1 MIRYTK
7 HQGRDYIIV
16 DGSIKLN
23 DVLVPFQVQVNIT
36 SAKEEK
42 RQQLFRVV
50 SAAFNR
56 VIDFSK
62 PKPQPQPQPVKK
74 AWYKFW

>member
-1 MIRYTK
+1 MIRHTK

-23 DVLVPFQVQVNIT
+23 DVLIPFQVQVNIT
-36 SAKEEK
+36 KVKEQN

-56 VIDFSK
+56 VIDFNK
-62 PKPQPQPQPVKK
+62 PKPQVKK
-74 AWYKFW
+74 SWYKFW

>member
-7 HQGRDYIIV
+7 YQGKNYIIV
-16 DGSIKLN
+16 DSSMKLN
-23 DVLVPFQVQVNIT
+23 DILVPFQVQVNVT
-36 SAKEEK
+36 NVKEEDHHK
-42 RQQLFRVV
+42 IFRIS

-56 VIDFSK
+56 VLDFDK
-62 PKPQPQPQPVKK
+62 PKPKPVVKK

>member
-23 DVLVPFQVQVNIT
+23 DVIVPFQMQVNINGV
-36 SAKEEK
+36 KEEN
-42 RQQLFRVV
+42 RHQLLRVV
-50 SAAFNR
+50 SVAFNR
-56 VIDFSK
+56 AIDFSK
-62 PKPQPQPQPVKK
+62 PKPQVKK
-74 AWYKFW
+74 VWYKFW

>member
-7 HQGRDYIIV
+7 HQGRDYIII

-36 SAKEEK
+36 KVKEQN

-56 VIDFSK
+56 VIDFNK
-62 PKPQPQPQPVKK
+62 PKSQPVKK

>member
-1 MIRYTK
+1 MIRHTK

-23 DVLVPFQVQVNIT
+23 DVSVPLQVQVNIT
-36 SAKEEK
+36 KVKEEN
-42 RQQLFRVV
+42 RQQLLRVV
-50 SAAFNR
+50 SVAFNR

-62 PKPQPQPQPVKK
+62 PKPQPVKK

>member
-36 SAKEEK
+36 SVKEEK

-62 PKPQPQPQPVKK
+62 PKPQPVKK